1 MTVNE
6 RLYEAKLMSEFDDA
20 ANKRDVNKMIAILI
34 KTDLTE
40 TQAQETTNAIIDN
53 PSMYGY

>member
-40 TQAQETTNAIIDN
+40 TQAQETTNTIINN

>member
-6 RLYEAKLMSEFDDA
+6 RLYEAKLLTEFDDA
-20 ANKRDVNKMIAILI
+20 ANKRDKQRMIEILI

-40 TQAQETTNAIIDN
+40 TQAQETTTAIINN